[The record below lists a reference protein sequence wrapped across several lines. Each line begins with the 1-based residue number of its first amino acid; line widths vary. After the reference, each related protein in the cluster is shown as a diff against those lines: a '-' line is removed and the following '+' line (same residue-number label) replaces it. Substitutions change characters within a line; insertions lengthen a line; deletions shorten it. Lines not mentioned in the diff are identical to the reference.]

1 VETDA
6 AGESMQ
12 STEAIKPRSFFSRL
26 AGTYTAPGE
35 TFKELGRSP
44 GVLMPIIVLVVIS
57 VLAAYYLTQKIDLSS
72 LGAAQLESMVE
83 QGRITKEQMEQ
94 QMALVSKFAG
104 AQVIVVG
111 AIGNLLI
118 ALVIAGV
125 FKLISSFISTE
136 NRFKALFAVTMYA
149 MIAVSIVQ
157 SVAMVLVLS
166 IKNPGEITATGM
178 SSILASNLG
187 ALLSGILGED
197 ALPKFLVRLLSFVDI
212 FAIWIIALLSI
223 GYAAVSRKLKTSTV
237 ATWLVVLYAII
248 AVISA
253 GLGSLIS

>member
-1 VETDA
+1 
-6 AGESMQ
+6 
-12 STEAIKPRSFFSRL
+12 
-26 AGTYTAPGE
+26 
-35 TFKELGRSP
+35 
-44 GVLMPIIVLVVIS
+44 MPIIVLVFIS
-57 VLAAYYLTQKIDLSS
+57 MLAAYYLTLKIDLSA

-94 QMALVSKFAG
+94 QLAMVSKFAG
-104 AQVIVVG
+104 VQLIVVG

-118 ALVIAGV
+118 TLAIAGV
-125 FKLISSFISTE
+125 FKLISAFISAD
-136 NRFKALFAVTMYA
+136 NRFKALFAVTLYA
-149 MIAVSIVQ
+149 LIAVSIVQ

-166 IKNPGEITATGM
+166 FKNPGEITATGM

-187 ALLSGILGED
+187 ALLSSILGED
-197 ALPKFLVRLLSFVDI
+197 TLPKFLVRLLSFVDI

-237 ATWLVVLYAII
+237 ATWLVVLYGVI

-253 GLGSLIS
+253 GLSSLIS